1 MRLAAFGLVALVCT
15 GCASGMASMASNGNG
30 NGNGYGSPATYE
42 EQKCEGVFGTAT
54 GVCEA
59 AGD

>member
-15 GCASGMASMASNGNG
+15 GCASGMASMAGNG

-42 EQKCEGVFGTAT
+42 VQKCEGVFSTAV